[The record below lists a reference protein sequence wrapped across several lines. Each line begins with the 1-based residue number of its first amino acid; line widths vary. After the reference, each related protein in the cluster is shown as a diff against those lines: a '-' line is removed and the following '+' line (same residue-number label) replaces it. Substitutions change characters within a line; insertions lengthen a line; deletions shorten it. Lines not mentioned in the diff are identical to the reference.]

1 MRVHTYFELFC
12 MNMARGMMFIL
23 GFVDGRLLHLGG
35 AHMTQYQ
42 NGLQLCETVFFFE
55 RKTVKLNKSLVCM

>member
-12 MNMARGMMFIL
+12 MNMARGTL
-23 GFVDGRLLHLGG
+23 GFVDAPLLHLGG

>member
-1 MRVHTYFELFC
+1 

-35 AHMTQYQ
+35 ADMTQYQ
-42 NGLQLCETVFFFE
+42 NGLQLCEACFFFE

>member
-1 MRVHTYFELFC
+1 
-12 MNMARGMMFIL
+12 MNMARGTL
-23 GFVDGRLLHLGG
+23 GFVDAPLLHLGG

-42 NGLQLCETVFFFE
+42 NGLQFCETVIFFFFE